1 MRGHSWLRFFWDRL
15 RRFAVLITLVAVASF
30 TLVAASPVDPVA
42 ALFKAEVL
50 RLSPEQRARIA
61 EKWGLNDPAPVRF
74 GKWASNAVKG
84 DLGRSMVYDAPVA
97 KIITERFTNSLM
109 LMLLAWVLGG
119 ALGFGLGLLA
129 GALEGSF
136 VDKIIRGYAMVL
148 ASAPT
153 FWVAI
158 VFLLFFAVH
167 LGWAPVCCSAP
178 PGYLP
183 HEVGFWQRMHH
194 LALPVLTLSM
204 LSIAQVTAH
213 E

>member
-136 VDKIIRGYAMVL
+136 VDKTIRGYAMVL

-153 FWVAI
+153 F
-158 VFLLFFAVH
+158 
-167 LGWAPVCCSAP
+167 
-178 PGYLP
+178 
-183 HEVGFWQRMHH
+183 
-194 LALPVLTLSM
+194 
-204 LSIAQVTAH
+204 
-213 E
+213 